1 MQNINYNANDLLKGT
16 GSGTYL
22 TSFLFLHEYSFF
34 NLTSHKKEDFCKK
47 NSLYL
52 YNNIYYLVLE
62 NIDITQTNFKKFNS
76 YISEFSTYK
85 SYSKNFKYK
94 LKEHGKLIINK
105 NAINKIFNI
114 FT

>member
-47 NSLYL
+47 
-52 YNNIYYLVLE
+52 
-62 NIDITQTNFKKFNS
+62 ID
-76 YISEFSTYK
+76 
-85 SYSKNFKYK
+85 
-94 LKEHGKLIINK
+94 KERKR
-105 NAINKIFNI
+105 
-114 FT
+114 